1 MIDIIPDRSR
11 SVKILYLLME
21 YHRVLWFNCL
31 QAVEQEI
38 ENAVEI
44 CKCGYH
50 QIWHQARHLTDAKLG
65 MPIQKKRF

>member
-1 MIDIIPDRSR
+1 
-11 SVKILYLLME
+11 ME

>member
-1 MIDIIPDRSR
+1 
-11 SVKILYLLME
+11 ME
-21 YHRVLWFNCL
+21 YHRFVVLCF

-65 MPIQKKRF
+65 MPIFSKKKGFRGGT